1 MFLRITKLF
10 KSNHL
15 ESTDIYNLESI
26 SEMQYNNYCVSYYRN
41 KKYCNIFIVFFFNTK
56 LEI

>member
-1 MFLRITKLF
+1 MFLRIIKLF

-41 KKYCNIFIVFFFNTK
+41 KKYCNIFIVFFF
-56 LEI
+56 